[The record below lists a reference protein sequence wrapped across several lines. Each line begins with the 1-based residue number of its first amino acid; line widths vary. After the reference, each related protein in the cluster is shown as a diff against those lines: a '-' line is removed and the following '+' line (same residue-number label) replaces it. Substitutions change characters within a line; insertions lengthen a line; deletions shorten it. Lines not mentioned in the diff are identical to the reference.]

1 MRIETLRLALGALRD
16 EYSATVGNAVN
27 AMDDALKAESRGD
40 DEAERTMLGVSE
52 YWDSRATQTL
62 DAMQEIE
69 AALDAKEE
77 ADSE

>member
-1 MRIETLRLALGALRD
+1 MRVETLRLALSALRD
-16 EYSATVGNAVN
+16 EYSTTVGNAVN

-52 YWDSRATQTL
+52 YWDSRATIVL

-69 AALDAKEE
+69 AALDEAEKETT
-77 ADSE
+77 